1 LKDLMYQLFADYRTP
16 IIFLHVLSAVIW
28 VGGMIAIRF
37 ATHQSLAMISDPK
50 MRMERAVHTL
60 KRLFTIVLPFV
71 IILIITAVIMAVG
84 LGFRAA
90 AMDEM
95 GNVIDANAMNV
106 YQIIHLKEAIWLVMA
121 INLGAMMFRRNQAQ
135 KALAHND
142 LGRAKAMLGMIAK
155 YMVPL
160 NIGLGVIAIFIGV
173 FLRNSY

>member
-1 LKDLMYQLFADYRTP
+1 LKDLMVQLFADYRTP

-121 INLGAMMFRRNQAQ
+121 INLGAMMFRRKQAQ

-142 LGRAKAMLGMIAK
+142 LGRAKSMLEMIAK

>member
-1 LKDLMYQLFADYRTP
+1 MKDLMVQLFADYRTP
-16 IIFLHVLSAVIW
+16 IVFLHVLSAVVW

-37 ATHQSLAMISDPK
+37 AVHQSCAMIADPK
-50 MRMERAVHTL
+50 LRMERAVHTL

-71 IILIITAVIMAVG
+71 IVLIITAVIMAVG

-90 AMDEM
+90 ALDEM

-106 YQIIHLKEAIWLVMA
+106 YKIVHLKEAIWLVMA

-135 KALAHND
+135 KALANND
-142 LGRAKAMLGMIAK
+142 LGRAKSMLEVISK

-160 NIGLGVIAIFIGV
+160 NIVLGVIAIFIGV
-173 FLRNSY
+173 FLRNAY

>member
-1 LKDLMYQLFADYRTP
+1 LKDLMVQLFADYRTP

-37 ATHQSLAMISDPK
+37 ATHPSLAMISDPK

-142 LGRAKAMLGMIAK
+142 LGRAKSMLEMIAK